1 MEIDE
6 LGDFADWE
14 NGRREI
20 AGIAKGDNEFEG
32 RGFARAVIDMFL
44 LARARGID
52 VAGTIEREVEE
63 LRSSGVGG

>member
-14 NGRREI
+14 NGRR
-20 AGIAKGDNEFEG
+20 GVVKLAKGDNEFEG

-44 LARARGID
+44 LARAREID
-52 VAGTIEREVEE
+52 VAGVIEREVEE
-63 LRSSGVGG
+63 LRSSGVRG